1 MSDSQGQS
9 HAARHVSHRS
19 LILCRLLLLALAVP
33 AHAQEVSAGLTGR
46 VTDPSGGAVAGAAV
60 TARDQERGTSWSAV
74 TNEDGIY
81 AYPRIPGGAYR
92 LKVEAQGFKVYTH
105 PDIMLEVNQRGRV
118 DVALQLGSVSDS
130 IEVSSEAAVLQTE
143 TTLVSAVVSGQ
154 TLDDA
159 PLISRNF
166 LELTMTIPGVTTTD
180 PASFNTGTRAD
191 NAGRV
196 FVNGNREQANNFMLD
211 GADANQVSDNLAAY
225 QPSPDAIQEMRVITQ
240 NASAEFGNFQGG
252 VINLVIKSGTNQFH
266 GNLFESF
273 RNDKLNAGNWA
284 RNWSG
289 LPRAP
294 VRWNQFGGTIGG
306 RLKRDK
312 LFFFADYQGFR
323 QASPTSLSVTSVFQ
337 TPWRTGNFSNLLT
350 STYRNTQLYNPFS
363 TDAKGSRSPFPN
375 DQIPLSLFDPA
386 VLKLFSDTRVFLP
399 QSATGAS
406 NNLTYATHSK
416 VNADQGDMKLDW
428 RPNQKD
434 YLTARFSA
442 GAQDSRGF
450 NTFILLFPPFRT
462 APFQNGVINWTRTF
476 GPHVVNEARLG
487 VNHNSLQNGTQD
499 NGLGDYAQALGIKNA
514 GPGLMSLQGFAYAAT
529 LGNANDGLQQFFT
542 TNVYHGIDNVSM
554 TFGRHMVKTGGQ
566 FIRQQVNTFYA
577 GNNGRTGYIN
587 FTGRFTA
594 PNAVNPVPQGLL
606 IGEADFVLG
615 LPTDLGRGVSTGT
628 WGHRST
634 VYGVYIQD
642 DWRAANNLTLNLG
655 IRWEYHSPWVE
666 VADRQANFGMFT
678 GELMLAG
685 QNGNSRAL
693 YQAFQKDF
701 QPRVGFAYTPG
712 VLKKKVV
719 LRGAFTISS
728 YLEGT
733 GTNLRLP
740 LNPPF
745 NSEFQALYNT
755 PDIWLPPVR
764 LSDGFS
770 GLNPKDPFKGAT
782 IRLWDPFVRPA
793 NSMQWSFATE
803 YQTPMRSVL
812 TLWYVGQHGTH
823 LMAPEPYL
831 QKILVNGKAVPGP
844 YLAGNPALLAEIT
857 QVSGTASDGNQKY
870 NALQAHW
877 RKRFGL
883 GLEYQAAYTYSH
895 GMTDAQGYYGTSA
908 QAAGTGAYT
917 QNMYDR
923 KDEWGPS
930 FFDNK
935 HNLSGSLFYQLP
947 FGRKRPIGKSW
958 PGWLDRIA
966 GGWQLGA
973 IYSIHTG
980 FPLTPK
986 VSGDPSGTGSRSVRP
1001 NVNGT
1006 PDDPHQIGPGTFWL
1020 DNGTTPGGAKLY
1032 SVPTAFSF
1040 GSGGVGIVR
1049 GPGMRRLDVS
1059 LNKQIRVTEKKY
1071 FQLRLSAF
1079 NVTNTPI
1086 FSSPSSMVITNAF
1099 FGQIRSSSGERNVNI
1114 VAKFYF

>member
-1 MSDSQGQS
+1 MKVAIQFCRYLFLCALMCP
-9 HAARHVSHRS
+9 AA
-19 LILCRLLLLALAVP
+19 L
-33 AHAQEVSAGLTGR
+33 AQEVSAGLTGR
-46 VTDPSGGAVAGAAV
+46 ITDPAGGPIPRATV
-60 TARDQERGTSWSAV
+60 TARDQERGTSWPAT

-81 AYPRIPGGAYR
+81 AYPRIPSGAYT
-92 LKVEAQGFKVYTH
+92 LKVEAPGFKTSTRSNLL
-105 PDIMLEVNQRGRV
+105 LEVNERGRV
-118 DVALQLGSVSDS
+118 DLVLELGSVSES
-130 IEVSSEAAVLQTE
+130 VEVKSDAALLQTE

-154 TLDDA
+154 TLDEA

-166 LELTMTIPGVTTTD
+166 LELTLMIPGVTSTD

-191 NAGRV
+191 NAGRI

-252 VINLVIKSGTNQFH
+252 VINVVIKSGTNQFH

-289 LPRAP
+289 LQRSP
-294 VRWNQFGGTIGG
+294 VRWNQFGGTFGG
-306 RLKRDK
+306 RIRRDK
-312 LFFFADYQGFR
+312 LFFFVDYQGFR
-323 QASPTSLSVTSVFQ
+323 QATPTSLSTTSVFQ
-337 TPWRTGNFSNLLT
+337 TPWRSGDFSNLLT

-363 TDAKGSRSPFPN
+363 VDEKGVRQPFPG
-375 DQIPLSLFDPA
+375 DLIPMSLFDPA
-386 VLKLFSDTRVFLP
+386 VVKLFSDTRVFLP
-399 QSATGAS
+399 QSVSGAA
-406 NNLTYATHSK
+406 NNLTYATRSK
-416 VNADQGDMKLDW
+416 TNADQGDVKIDW

-434 YLTARFSA
+434 YLTYRFSA
-442 GAQDSRGF
+442 GSQDLRGF
-450 NTFILLFPPFRT
+450 NSFVLLFPPFRT
-462 APFQNGVINWTRTF
+462 APFQHGVINWTRTV

-487 VNHNSLQNGTQD
+487 VNHNSLQNGTLD
-499 NGLGDYAQALGIKNA
+499 NGLGDYAQSLGIQNA
-514 GPGLMSLQGFAYAAT
+514 GAGLMSLQGFAYAAT

-542 TNVYHGIDNVSM
+542 TNVYHGIDNVTM
-554 TFGRHMVKTGGQ
+554 IFGRHMLKSGGQ

-606 IGEADFVLG
+606 LGEADFILG

-634 VYGVYIQD
+634 VWGAYLQD
-642 DWRAANNLTLNLG
+642 DWRAANGLTLNLG

-666 VADRQANFGMFT
+666 VADRQSNFGLYS
-678 GELMLAG
+678 GLLLLAG
-685 QNGNSRAL
+685 QNGNNRSL
-693 YQAFQKDF
+693 YQPFKKDF
-701 QPRVGFAYTPG
+701 QPRVGFAYTPAI
-712 VLKKKVV
+712 LKKKVV
-719 LRGAFTISS
+719 FRGAFTISS

-745 NSEFQALYNT
+745 NSEYQALYNT
-755 PDIWLPPVR
+755 PDIWIPPVR
-764 LSDGFS
+764 LSDGFT

-782 IRLWDPFVRPA
+782 LRLWDPNVRPA
-793 NSMQWSFATE
+793 NSMQWSFANE
-803 YQTPMRSVL
+803 YQLPGRSVL

-823 LMAPEPYL
+823 LMVPEPYL
-831 QKILVNGKAVPGP
+831 QKVLVNGKPVPGP
-844 YLAGNPALLAEIT
+844 FLAGNPALLALIT
-857 QVSGTASDGNQKY
+857 QVSGTASEGNQKY
-870 NALQAHW
+870 NALQAHV
-877 RKRFGL
+877 RKRFGR
-883 GLEYQAAYTYSH
+883 GLEFQAGYTFSH

-935 HNLSGSLFYQLP
+935 HNFSGSLFYTLP
-947 FGRKRPIGKSW
+947 FGKKGLVGRSW
-958 PGWLDRIA
+958 PRWLDGVA
-966 GGWQLGA
+966 GGWQLA
-973 IYSIHTG
+973 TLYSMHTG

-1001 NVNGT
+1001 NLNGT
-1006 PDDPHQIGPGTFWL
+1006 PDDPHAVGPGTFWL
-1020 DNGTTPGGAKLY
+1020 DNGATASGVKLYTTPPAY
-1032 SVPTAFSF
+1032 TF
-1040 GSGGVGIVR
+1040 GNAGVGIVR
-1049 GPGMRRLDVS
+1049 GPGMARVDAS
-1059 LNKQIRVTEKKY
+1059 LNKQIPVAERKY

-1099 FGQIRSSSGERNVNI
+1099 YGQIRGSTGERNVNL